1 MILAY
6 IKENERLEKISV
18 ENREVIFTKR
28 LIQIQKVCR
37 KYGLSLENDEESRAK
52 NNLKK
57 KYFQRK
63 LNYTTQFS
71 EKVDVEYF

>member
-1 MILAY
+1 MQ
-6 IKENERLEKISV
+6 K
-18 ENREVIFTKR
+18 
-28 LIQIQKVCR
+28 IQKVCR

-57 KYFQRK
+57 KYIQRK

>member
-6 IKENERLEKISV
+6 IQENERLEKISV

-57 KYFQRK
+57 KYIQRK

>member
-6 IKENERLEKISV
+6 IQENERLEQISV
-18 ENREVIFTKR
+18 EDREVIFTKR

-37 KYGLSLENDEESRAK
+37 KYGLSLENDEVSRAK

-57 KYFQRK
+57 KYIQLK

>member
-6 IKENERLEKISV
+6 IQENERLEKISV
-18 ENREVIFTKR
+18 EDIEVIFTKR

-57 KYFQRK
+57 KYIQRK